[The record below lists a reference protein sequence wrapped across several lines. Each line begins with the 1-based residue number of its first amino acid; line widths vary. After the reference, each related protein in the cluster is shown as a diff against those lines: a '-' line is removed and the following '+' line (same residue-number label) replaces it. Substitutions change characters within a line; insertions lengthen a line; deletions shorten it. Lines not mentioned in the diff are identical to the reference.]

1 MTILDL
7 HRIQIQCENQDDLK
21 LFKSKNY
28 IHKRAM
34 KSKFYLTLLAIF
46 GSITIS
52 GFYLGENI
60 LKVVGLAVTVPVGI
74 LSLLSLI

>member
-1 MTILDL
+1 
-7 HRIQIQCENQDDLK
+7 
-21 LFKSKNY
+21 
-28 IHKRAM
+28 
-34 KSKFYLTLLAIF
+34 LTLLAIF

-74 LSLLSLI
+74 LSLL